1 MVKLSS
7 WLHLP
12 KFSKNGKVQ
21 ETQVPESLKE
31 TPLTEVEEPP
41 QWAGNIL
48 RKALQDMPEDLQI
61 WDVPPSQDPLFD
73 LVRVITEVEELVVQ
87 TYARITK
94 AQVEFKTGRDGT
106 RYLQIYFAVD
116 RKMNKKQ
123 LAKLR
128 KQVIARVALRV
139 DSQIKVVA
147 FELKDTPQNDS
158 NDPSS

>member
-1 MVKLSS
+1 MLSF
-7 WLHLP
+7 LERLP
-12 KFSKNGKVQ
+12 LPWIHKNGKAQ
-21 ETQVPESLKE
+21 ETGASESLKE
-31 TPLTEVEEPP
+31 TPLTKVEESNG
-41 QWAGNIL
+41 GNPNYQKEFL
-48 RKALQDMPEDLQI
+48 VVPELVQE
-61 WDVPPSQDPLFD
+61 VTSPKDPLFH
-73 LVRVITEVEELVVQ
+73 LVRVITEIEELVVQ

-106 RYLQIYFAVD
+106 RYLQIHFAVD

-139 DSQIKVVA
+139 DSRIKVVA

-158 NDPSS
+158 NDSSS